1 VNPDKKV
8 LICGGGIAGPACG
21 YWLATYGYSVVVA
34 EKARS
39 LRDGGQ
45 NVDIKGAGQRVIE
58 KMGLVDAVLAKDTKE
73 RGQKYLDAA
82 GRVVATLPKEAFGS
96 LTNDF
101 EILRGD
107 FAQILYDVTKD
118 LCEYRFDTA
127 VTHLEEKS
135 DCVSVTFGDGTVEHF
150 EFVVCAEGIG
160 STTRQM
166 VMAEHVRFRYLGA
179 YMSFFNIPRR
189 PEDDHWALTVN
200 GIGGTFLTLRP
211 GSDTET
217 TVLLTFLADEDV
229 APGDAAAPKE
239 LLRRAL
245 DGRGTIA
252 DRVSSELDAVEDFYF
267 GPMSQVQ
274 ATRWSEGRVVLV
286 GDAAYCPTPFTGSG
300 TALALVG
307 AYVLAGELARHH
319 DHAEAFAAYERLV
332 RPYVEAA
339 QSQLTPGLIRFIHVR
354 TRLEVALAHLLIRG
368 MALDA
373 TQWIAKLIADKRG
386 TKVADEFVLADYS

>member
-1 VNPDKKV
+1 MNADKRV
-8 LICGGGIAGPACG
+8 LICGGGIAGPACA
-21 YWLATYGYSVVVA
+21 YWLVQYGYTVVVA
-34 EKARS
+34 EKAPS

-45 NVDIKGAGQRVIE
+45 NVDIKGAGQRVLE
-58 KMGLVDAVLAKDTKE
+58 KMGLVDAVDAKNTLE

-82 GRVVATLPKEAFGS
+82 GHVVATLPKEAFGS

-107 FAQILYDVTKD
+107 FARILYGVTQEE
-118 LCEYRFDTA
+118 CEYRFDTVVA
-127 VTHLEEKS
+127 HLEEKS
-135 DCVSVTFGDGTVEHF
+135 HCVSATFGDGTVEDF

-160 STTRQM
+160 SATRQM

-200 GIGGTFLTLRP
+200 GVGGTFLTLRP

-217 TVLLTFLADEDV
+217 TVLLTFLADEDG
-229 APGDAAAPKE
+229 APRDAAAPKD

-252 DRVSSELDAVEDFYF
+252 DRVSSELDSVEDFYF

-274 ATRWSEGRVVLV
+274 ASRWSKGRVVLV

-307 AYVLAGELARHH
+307 AYVLAGELKRHR
-319 DHAEAFAAYERLV
+319 DHADAFAAYERLV

-339 QSQLTPGLIRFIHVR
+339 QNQLTPGLIRFIHVK
-354 TRLEVALAHLLIRG
+354 TRLEVAVAHLLIRG
-368 MALDA
+368 IALDS

-386 TKVADEFVLADYS
+386 TRVADDFALADYS